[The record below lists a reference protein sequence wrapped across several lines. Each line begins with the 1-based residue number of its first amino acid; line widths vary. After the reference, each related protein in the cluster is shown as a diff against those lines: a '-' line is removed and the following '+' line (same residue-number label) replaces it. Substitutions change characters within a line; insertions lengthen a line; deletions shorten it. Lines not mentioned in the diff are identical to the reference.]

1 MTKAAA
7 TRNEAGEV
15 CTKKKKKRK
24 GQPPIGTPCV

>member
-15 CTKKKKKRK
+15 CTKKKKRK